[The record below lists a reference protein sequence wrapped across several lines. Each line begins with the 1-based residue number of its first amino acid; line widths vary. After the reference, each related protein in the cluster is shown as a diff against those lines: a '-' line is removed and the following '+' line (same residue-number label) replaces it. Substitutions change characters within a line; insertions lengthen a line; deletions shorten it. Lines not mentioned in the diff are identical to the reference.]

1 MANPYISD
9 PKDVELEASV
19 SRAVRELGL
28 GIHVSVRGGHVTVS
42 GIVDDF
48 ETKRDVMSAVRGVV
62 GGRPITNNVR
72 VARVAD

>member
-9 PKDVELEASV
+9 PKDVELEAAV
-19 SRAVRELGL
+19 SRAVRNLGV
-28 GIHVSVRGGHVTVS
+28 GVHVSVKGGHITVS

-48 ETKRDVMSAVRGVV
+48 ETKRDVMAVVRDVA
-62 GGRPITNNVR
+62 GGHAISNNLR